1 MYTIWQPWIFIEANV
16 QKMDPELTD
25 RLNRILFAEV
35 CNDDE
40 RC

>member
-1 MYTIWQPWIFIEANV
+1 V